1 MNLTDIYVYRITHI
15 DNISHILKYGI
26 THKNSP
32 NANSEYRNIGDISLI
47 NTRDNRTIYVD
58 NGDFEFEANTTQIV
72 LGDYIPFYFGIRMP
86 MLYVAQHGGN
96 FVEQATPASEIIYLA
111 CSLNKIILRGLN
123 FYFTDGHATDG
134 MTSFYDKTKIN
145 ELVDIIDWSAVKSY
159 YWGGNENLNVKR
171 KKQAELLVA
180 QDLAPELITGIVCYN
195 QAAKTK
201 LIVNGAD
208 ESIVKVYPK
217 AYY

>member
-1 MNLTDIYVYRITHI
+1 
-15 DNISHILKYGI
+15 
-26 THKNSP
+26 
-32 NANSEYRNIGDISLI
+32 
-47 NTRDNRTIYVD
+47 
-58 NGDFEFEANTTQIV
+58 
-72 LGDYIPFYFGIRMP
+72 
-86 MLYVAQHGGN
+86 
-96 FVEQATPASEIIYLA
+96 
-111 CSLNKIILRGLN
+111 
-123 FYFTDGHATDG
+123 

>member
-86 MLYVAQHGGN
+86 MLYVPSMAVTLLSKQH
-96 FVEQATPASEIIYLA
+96 P
-111 CSLNKIILRGLN
+111 R
-123 FYFTDGHATDG
+123 
-134 MTSFYDKTKIN
+134 
-145 ELVDIIDWSAVKSY
+145 
-159 YWGGNENLNVKR
+159 
-171 KKQAELLVA
+171 
-180 QDLAPELITGIVCYN
+180 P
-195 QAAKTK
+195 K
-201 LIVNGAD
+201 L
-208 ESIVKVYPK
+208 SI
-217 AYY
+217 